1 MFPAET
7 FRDTLTR
14 LVEILRRQGIRF
26 HLTGGV
32 TSIAYGEPR
41 MTQDVDLVVDPR
53 ALAADVN
60 VFLAAA
66 ETAGFLVD
74 RDTARKAVA
83 NGGMFQML
91 DLAESLKVDLYAR
104 EMIPGELDRSVE
116 AEVFAGLHL
125 PIASRAD
132 AALSK
137 LVWIS
142 KGSHKSRRDLRQ
154 ILRRA
159 SVSDRTMVAQWAAEH
174 RLTALL
180 AEVLEE
186 SDTIEP

>member
-180 AEVLEE
+180 TEVLEE

>member
-14 LVEILRRQGIRF
+14 LVEILHRQGIRF

-180 AEVLEE
+180 TEVLEE

>member
-14 LVEILRRQGIRF
+14 LVEILHRQGIRF

-41 MTQDVDLVVDPR
+41 MTEDVDLVVDPR

-180 AEVLEE
+180 TEVLEE

>member
-14 LVEILRRQGIRF
+14 LVEILHRQGIRF

-91 DLAESLKVDLYAR
+91 DLAESLKGQQAGGAAATHTFVQDAD
-104 EMIPGELDRSVE
+104 ETAMCHNGHGASDSAPGE
-116 AEVFAGLHL
+116 
-125 PIASRAD
+125 
-132 AALSK
+132 
-137 LVWIS
+137 
-142 KGSHKSRRDLRQ
+142 
-154 ILRRA
+154 
-159 SVSDRTMVAQWAAEH
+159 
-174 RLTALL
+174 
-180 AEVLEE
+180 
-186 SDTIEP
+186 IEPRSAEIGEIALEQRPGSGAPADFTRRRLSMASGMTMEAHEA